1 MGPAS
6 GPESPFPLQM
16 EGKVIKG
23 FGRGSKEVSALR
35 LTHFAL
41 TLFFAFL
48 VFLLPW
54 AQRVSLPCCLA
65 ACVSFY
71 CHSTYTTRCMSAL
84 SLQGGTYREARRSG
98 SSMHSLQQVR
108 QRQQQAAGGRRQ
120 SQDRG
125 VRQVPIEGG
134 HGGVGQ
140 SGRPGT
146 EEEGGWAMRC

>member
-54 AQRVSLPCCLA
+54 AQRVSRPRCFAALRIILLP
-65 ACVSFY
+65 FY
-71 CHSTYTTRCMSAL
+71 RHYAMYECA
-84 SLQGGTYREARRSG
+84 
-98 SSMHSLQQVR
+98 VP
-108 QRQQQAAGGRRQ
+108 AGG
-120 SQDRG
+120 D
-125 VRQVPIEGG
+125 V
-134 HGGVGQ
+134 
-140 SGRPGT
+140 
-146 EEEGGWAMRC
+146 

>member
-48 VFLLPW
+48 VFLCFLGPNGCLSRAAGRW
-54 AQRVSLPCCLA
+54 A
-65 ACVSFY
+65 
-71 CHSTYTTRCMSAL
+71 CHSTVILDAL
-84 SLQGGTYREARRSG
+84 
-98 SSMHSLQQVR
+98 HDV
-108 QRQQQAAGGRRQ
+108 
-120 SQDRG
+120 
-125 VRQVPIEGG
+125 
-134 HGGVGQ
+134 
-140 SGRPGT
+140 
-146 EEEGGWAMRC
+146 